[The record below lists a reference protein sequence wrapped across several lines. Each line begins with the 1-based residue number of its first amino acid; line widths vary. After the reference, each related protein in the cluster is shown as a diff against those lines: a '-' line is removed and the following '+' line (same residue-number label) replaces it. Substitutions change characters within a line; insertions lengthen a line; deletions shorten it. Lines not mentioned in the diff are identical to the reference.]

1 MADTHTLVLAR
12 DPDTREPLLTLNLGE
27 PTPTIDGLDQY
38 LDGGDLAS
46 SGGNLYL
53 VIDGKE
59 YGSLFFQHDPKTGNA
74 VVTLGAY
81 NPNAM
86 DWEPNAELRGP
97 VEDEDGA
104 E

>member
-1 MADTHTLVLAR
+1 MPNSHIVTLAR
-12 DPDTREPLLTLNLGE
+12 DPDSEPLLTLDLGE
-27 PTPTIDGLDQY
+27 PHPSRDDLDQY

-53 VIDGKE
+53 MIDGRE

-81 NPNAM
+81 NPEAM
-86 DWEPNAELRGP
+86 DWDEHCELRAPIDYEAG
-97 VEDEDGA
+97 DDQ
-104 E
+104 